1 METPPSPSARGIF
14 FLKCLF
20 GAVCVLM
27 IGVSVAASLS
37 SNLFEVFPGLLAEPW
52 VSATLV
58 DFYLNILI
66 LSAWVIYKEKEIAW
80 AVLWI
85 ALFVFLG
92 SIATSFYVLLQ
103 LFRLKPGEPVHSI
116 LLRQK

>member
-52 VSATLV
+52 VSAMGVCVGSGVGVVSCAAAPRFPASNRDAAPAETPR
-58 DFYLNILI
+58 
-66 LSAWVIYKEKEIAW
+66 AIA
-80 AVLWI
+80 
-85 ALFVFLG
+85 FVMNERREMRPCCHARN
-92 SIATSFYVLLQ
+92 SS
-103 LFRLKPGEPVHSI
+103 
-116 LLRQK
+116 